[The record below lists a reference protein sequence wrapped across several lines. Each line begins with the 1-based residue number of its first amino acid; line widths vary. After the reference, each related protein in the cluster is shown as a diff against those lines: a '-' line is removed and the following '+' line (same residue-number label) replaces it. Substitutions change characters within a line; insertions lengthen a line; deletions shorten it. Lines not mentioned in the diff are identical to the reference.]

1 MAEYYS
7 LENKE
12 QTTFRI
18 DKNLYADLSNY
29 ADIKGL
35 HKAEAINEILFKFF
49 KGTTLTNT
57 YLANKGGLYF
67 KIPLYLEIKRE
78 FIKNKTKLND
88 DMTANSIGNNTTSV
102 KIKRIP
108 NNLDVFID
116 NEPVGS
122 YKSTKDG
129 VLHSGID
136 FIFIS
141 DVLKKPKT
149 VLYNKLDITL
159 TDSLYIFYF
168 EVKADNTTDVYLIN
182 PIEAIN
188 KLSDVNNRIVG
199 DKLAEIVA
207 ILEDTEQTTNYD
219 YKKTMDNLYKN
230 NDYVSKKKE
239 IEVLNTS
246 WLYIEMFLKENRAIK
261 RFNTANVSIAPTSPE

>member
-57 YLANKGGLYF
+57 YLMNRGGLYF
-67 KIPLYLEIKRE
+67 KIPLDLETKKE

-88 DMTANSIGNNTTSV
+88 DATTNIIGNDATSV
-102 KIKRIP
+102 KIKKIP

-129 VLHSGID
+129 ILHSGID
-136 FIFIS
+136 FIFIA

-149 VLYNKLDITL
+149 TPKNKLDITL

-207 ILEDTEQTTNYD
+207 ILEDTQQTTNYE
-219 YKKTMDNLYKN
+219 YKATMENLYKN
-230 NDYVSKKKE
+230 NDYVSRKKE

-246 WLYIEMFLKENRAIK
+246 WLYIEMFLKENRVIK
-261 RFNTANVSIAPTSPE
+261 RFNGDNILISPSSPE